1 MSAELAAL
9 GVELVSVPRF
19 RRALDRY
26 GSRLSERIF
35 RPDELAYAARKRRPW
50 HNLAAR
56 FAAKCAGRRALRSLY
71 VSAAPIALIDL
82 EVVRR
87 RSGEPLLSWLSPLQP
102 GAGPGA
108 EDLRLLVSLTHDP
121 EFALATVWV
130 ERVGRATLPP

>member
-1 MSAELAAL
+1 M
-9 GVELVSVPRF
+9 SVPRF

-26 GSRLSERIF
+26 GSHLSERIF
-35 RPDELAYAARKRRPW
+35 RPAELAYAARKRRPW

-71 VSAAPIALIDL
+71 ANAAPIGLIDL

-87 RSGEPLLSWLSPLQP
+87 RSGEPLLSWLSPPKQ
-102 GAGPGA
+102 GPGP
-108 EDLRLLVSLTHDP
+108 EDLRMLVSLTHDP

>member
-26 GSRLSERIF
+26 GSHLSERIF
-35 RPDELAYAARKRRPW
+35 RPAELAYAARKRRPW

-71 VSAAPIALIDL
+71 ANAAPIGLIDL

-87 RSGEPLLSWLSPLQP
+87 RSGEPLLSWLSPPKQ
-102 GAGPGA
+102 GPGP
-108 EDLRLLVSLTHDP
+108 EDLRMLVSLTHDP

-130 ERVGRATLPP
+130 ERLGRATLRP

>member
-1 MSAELAAL
+1 M
-9 GVELVSVPRF
+9 SVPRF

-26 GSRLSERIF
+26 GSHLSERIF
-35 RPDELAYAARKRRPW
+35 RPAELAYAARKRRPW

-71 VSAAPIALIDL
+71 ANTAPIGLIDL

-87 RSGEPLLSWLSPLQP
+87 RSGEPLLSWRPPVSPGRERLRP
-102 GAGPGA
+102 

-130 ERVGRATLPP
+130 ELLGRATLRP

>member
-35 RPDELAYAARKRRPW
+35 RPAELAYAARKRRPW

-71 VSAAPIALIDL
+71 ANAAPIGLIDL

-87 RSGEPLLSWLSPLQP
+87 RSGEPVLAWLSPGRQ
-102 GAGPGA
+102 GQ

-130 ERVGRATLPP
+130 ERLGRATLRP